1 MLTGV
6 LCLFRTITSTAII
19 APPDYRLSPMPQTK
33 SHQDN
38 FKSEEIPIVETSRK
52 RFVRVLE
59 PITKI
64 RERLTSC
71 KKVDSDVEN
80 FVNYV

>member
-1 MLTGV
+1 
-6 LCLFRTITSTAII
+6 
-19 APPDYRLSPMPQTK
+19 MPQIRSQQDSLK
-33 SHQDN
+33 SQ
-38 FKSEEIPIVETSRK
+38 EVQPTETSRK

-71 KKVDSDVEN
+71 KKIDSNVEN
-80 FVNYV
+80 IVNYV

>member
-1 MLTGV
+1 MSDFV
-6 LCLFRTITSTAII
+6 CVRTITSTAII
-19 APPDYRLSPMPQTK
+19 APPDYRLSPMPQVRSHHNIGK
-33 SHQDN
+33 SQ
-38 FKSEEIPIVETSRK
+38 EIPIVETSRK

-71 KKVDSDVEN
+71 KKVDSNVEN

>member
-1 MLTGV
+1 M
-6 LCLFRTITSTAII
+6 TSTAII
-19 APPDYRLSPMPQTK
+19 APPDYRLSPMRNKDDISPGSQAG
-33 SHQDN
+33 
-38 FKSEEIPIVETSRK
+38 ETNRK

-71 KKVDSDVEN
+71 KRVDCDVDNYEN
-80 FVNYV
+80 YI